1 MYYSYS
7 YIIIQG
13 KIILKKLN
21 TKFLNLT
28 IKMFIYLSSG
38 HYYIAIAIMKY
49 LYLKN
54 LTYLTAF

>member
-13 KIILKKLN
+13 KIIFKKLN

-38 HYYIAIAIMKY
+38 HYYIAVAIMKY

-54 LTYLTAF
+54 LTYLTSF